1 MQKLSKTYES
11 NMQLKSSPKM
21 WTLKVF
27 GVLTPSLKISI
38 NQVWFYFPYV
48 FDLLDSLALKIKF
61 TTIWRVAEERQ

>member
-27 GVLTPSLKISI
+27 EVLTPSLKISI

-61 TTIWRVAEERQ
+61 TTIWRVAEEWQ